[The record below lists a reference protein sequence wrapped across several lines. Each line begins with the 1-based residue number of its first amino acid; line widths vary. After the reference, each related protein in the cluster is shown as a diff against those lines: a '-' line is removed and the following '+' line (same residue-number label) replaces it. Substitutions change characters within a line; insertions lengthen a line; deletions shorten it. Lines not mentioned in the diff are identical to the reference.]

1 MAYWLDVP
9 FTRLMAPRKS
19 GSCWLAT
26 TLAAVFG
33 TAALSPITDAGH
45 SGLAWQEKLITATFM
60 TVGIDIIACALLTLW
75 GLRRKTATT

>member
-1 MAYWLDVP
+1 VN
-9 FTRLMAPRKS
+9 
-19 GSCWLAT
+19 WLAT

-33 TAALSPITDAGH
+33 AAALSRITGAGH

-60 TVGIDIIACALLTLW
+60 TVGIDIIACALLILW